1 MNLKAHI
8 KFKIDS
14 GTAIL
19 HWDAKEGPSSV
30 FQSDTLVVADSD
42 EQSLASKVLKGNLEG
57 LLLSSYSRLESECKT
72 SLGF

>member
-19 HWDAKEGPSSV
+19 QWDAGEGPSSV
-30 FQSDTLVVADSD
+30 LQSDTLVVTDSD
-42 EQSLASKVLKGNLEG
+42 EQSLASKDLKGNLEG
-57 LLLSSYSRLESECKT
+57 LLLSSY
-72 SLGF
+72 